1 MFELYDSEELLG
13 TEAGE
18 IAESSPLHSSAY
30 EELVDALSRAVVK
43 LNINWP
49 QEKQEVQ
56 VKSELDE
63 RFLQHSS
70 QPQRRGLQFSPDLHN
85 ELCMSWN
92 KPYSAWLSNPP
103 VLDYSNILGAREYG
117 YWTIPR
123 VKEALASYLS
133 PDVVSP
139 LNAPVLPTKPCQ
151 VTSSLVGRAYMTAGR
166 ASACLHTM
174 ALMQAYKADF
184 LNLRRLLRVGGP
196 SRHQALRTEG
206 RF

>member
-1 MFELYDSEELLG
+1 MDLSGGLETAAPPMGPVPLEEDLMFELYDSEELLG

-70 QPQRRGLQFSPDLHN
+70 QPQRRGLQFYPDLHN

-92 KPYSAWLSNPP
+92 K
-103 VLDYSNILGAREYG
+103 
-117 YWTIPR
+117 
-123 VKEALASYLS
+123 
-133 PDVVSP
+133 
-139 LNAPVLPTKPCQ
+139 
-151 VTSSLVGRAYMTAGR
+151 
-166 ASACLHTM
+166 
-174 ALMQAYKADF
+174 
-184 LNLRRLLRVGGP
+184 RLLDDTLG
-196 SRHQALRTEG
+196 
-206 RF
+206 

>member
-70 QPQRRGLQFSPDLHN
+70 QPQRRGLQFYPDLHN

-92 KPYSAWLSNPP
+92 K
-103 VLDYSNILGAREYG
+103 
-117 YWTIPR
+117 
-123 VKEALASYLS
+123 
-133 PDVVSP
+133 
-139 LNAPVLPTKPCQ
+139 
-151 VTSSLVGRAYMTAGR
+151 
-166 ASACLHTM
+166 
-174 ALMQAYKADF
+174 
-184 LNLRRLLRVGGP
+184 RLLDDTSGERGFSQLP
-196 SRHQALRTEG
+196 LP
-206 RF
+206 